1 MAEPARRSHEP
12 EAPPVDPHAVDLA
25 YRRERARRRAR
36 AERTRASKHAT
47 LRFWLVVLAFVIGL
61 LVLTGVVWRAIR
73 SLFGL

>member
-1 MAEPARRSHEP
+1 MAEPARRSHAP

-36 AERTRASKHAT
+36 VERTRASKHAN
-47 LRFWLVVLAFVIGL
+47 LRFWLVVLVFLSGL
-61 LVLTGVVWRAIR
+61 LVLTAFVWREIE

>member
-1 MAEPARRSHEP
+1 MAEPARRSHQP

-36 AERTRASKHAT
+36 VARTRASKHAT
-47 LRFWLVVLAFVIGL
+47 LRFWLVILVFVVGL
-61 LVLTGVVWRAIR
+61 LVLIGVVWREIQ